1 MNNKDLIEAFK
12 QGGTG
17 NCVSIAIIKASI
29 EIFGL
34 DGVFSYNWNNQNCH
48 VIMRDGFELTFTP
61 EEHATGANASRFVLL
76 ENKEVFDFAN
86 LAFTAM
92 VKRAQIEG
100 NDGNDNMSFEEA
112 IDSLNKGEL
121 YLEGPHWLGVRQH
134 MRSVGRK
141 YIWQYRGVIGASSKH
156 CFFASEGLE
165 DYYGRVDQLG
175 RLERRFCKW
184 FRIDEK
190 AIF

>member
-1 MNNKDLIEAFK
+1 MNNKDLIKSFK

-34 DGVFSYNWNNQNCH
+34 DGVFESTWNDQNCD
-48 VIMRDGFELTFTP
+48 VIMRDGFELTFTI
-61 EEHATGANASRFVLL
+61 EEHEIATNASKFELL

-92 VKRAQIEG
+92 VKRAQMED
-100 NDGNDNMSFEEA
+100 NDGNENMSFLEA

-134 MRSVGRK
+134 MRSIGRR

-156 CFFASEGLE
+156 CFFASKRFE
-165 DYYGRVDQLG
+165 DNYGRIDRLG